1 MLRGGK
7 DHHGG
12 VSDAREA
19 SGIFGFGL
27 RQIAENFRVAA
38 SGLGGQPATSPGQT
52 MKLLI
57 TELLITGGAGFIGSN
72 LMHQVIDHAWI
83 AMTNG

>member
-12 VSDAREA
+12 VSDARKA
-19 SGIFGFGL
+19 AGVFGFGL

-38 SGLGGQPATSPGQT
+38 SGLGGQPATSLGQT
-52 MKLLI
+52 MK
-57 TELLITGGAGFIGSN
+57 LLITGGAGFIGSN